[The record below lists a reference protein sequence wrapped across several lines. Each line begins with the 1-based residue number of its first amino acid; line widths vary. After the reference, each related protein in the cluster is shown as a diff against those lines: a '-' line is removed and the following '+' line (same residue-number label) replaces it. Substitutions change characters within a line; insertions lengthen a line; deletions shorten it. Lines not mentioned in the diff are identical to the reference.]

1 MTIKDYE
8 LDWISFRKYV
18 EKKAKNKCII
28 NNKNWLK
35 LRDYHFENFIK
46 KVPNPHGFVFK
57 MVHISNL
64 HKNIPCIYKFYYK
77 YKKERMQEL
86 DNYLGLQTKASAFK
100 KYR

>member
-1 MTIKDYE
+1 MTIDDYKK
-8 LDWISFRKYV
+8 DWILFEKYV
-18 EKKAKNKCII
+18 EKKAKNRCVI

-46 KVPNPHGFVFK
+46 NVPHPYGFVFK
-57 MVHISNL
+57 IVHTSDL

-77 YKKERMQEL
+77 YKRQRQEQL
-86 DNYLGLQTKASAFK
+86 SRSLGLKTKASAFK